1 MSISSMTNDFTATI
15 KRQVATYSA
24 SKAKILSYTT
34 AKRTADGLSI
44 SISASFQ
51 GLSSEEKAQYGVNDT
66 NMSWCM
72 YTATDPV
79 LQTEDQV
86 TWTDDGGVV
95 RVCRVSGPSF
105 SMAGKGRIWLAI
117 VSETK
122 NET

>member
-1 MSISSMTNDFTATI
+1 MSISAMTNDFRATI
-15 KRQVATYSA
+15 KRQTPARSA
-24 SKAKILSYTT
+24 SGAKTLSYTT
-34 AKRTADGLSI
+34 AKRTADGLST

-51 GLSSEEKAQYGVNDT
+51 GISSEEKAQYGINDT

-95 RVCRVSGPSF
+95 RVCRVSGPSY
-105 SMAGKGRIWLAI
+105 SMAGKGRIWLAV

-122 NET
+122 SET

>member
-15 KRQVATYSA
+15 KRQVATYSD
-24 SKAKILSYTT
+24 SGAKKLSYTI
-34 AKRTADGLSI
+34 AKRSSDGLST

-51 GLSSEEKAQYGVNDT
+51 ELTSDEKAQYGVNDT

-95 RVCRVSGPSF
+95 RVCRVSGPSY
-105 SMAGKGRIWLAI
+105 SMAGKGRIWLAV